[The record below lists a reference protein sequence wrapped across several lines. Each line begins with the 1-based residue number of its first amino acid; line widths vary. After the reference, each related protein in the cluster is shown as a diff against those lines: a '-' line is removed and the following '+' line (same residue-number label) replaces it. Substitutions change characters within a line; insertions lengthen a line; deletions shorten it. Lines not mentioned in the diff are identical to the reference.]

1 MKNNMNEITIKS
13 NAKINL
19 GLDIVGKRDDGYH
32 LLKTVMQ
39 SVSLCDILK
48 IEKSDAI
55 SVECSDKNIPFS
67 EENLAYKAAKAFFSE
82 TKIKSGAHIF
92 IEKNIPSQAG
102 LGGGSADAA
111 GTIYALNKLY
121 KTYLSDE
128 QLCKIGAKVGSDV
141 PFCIVG
147 GTMLCEGVGEILTPL
162 KNIYE
167 HTILIAKGKSG
178 ISTVEAYKTYD
189 KLNGINHP
197 DIDMLVNAINNEENF
212 YHYCKNVLE
221 LTAFLSS
228 VDEIKETM
236 TEFGAHVSAMTGSGS
251 AVFGIFE
258 NKTLAEK
265 CCQEFKKSGIYAFV
279 STPTDKGIEEI

>member
-48 IEKSDAI
+48 IEKSDTI
-55 SVECSDKNIPFS
+55 SVECSDINIPLS

-82 TKIKSGAHIF
+82 TKIKGGAHIF

-111 GTIYALNKLY
+111 GTVYALNKLY
-121 KTYLSDE
+121 ETDLSDE

-162 KNIYE
+162 KNISE

-197 DIDMLVNAINNEENF
+197 DIDMLVNAINNGENF
-212 YHYCKNVLE
+212 CHYCKNVLE

-236 TEFGAHVSAMTGSGS
+236 TEFGAQISAMTGSGS

-258 NKTLAEK
+258 NNTLAEK
-265 CCQEFKKSGIYAFV
+265 CCQEFKKTGIFAFI
-279 STPTDKGIEEI
+279 SIPRDKGIEEI